1 MPKSSTTFWSLTRGF
16 RGRYAAALLALLV
29 SSALLYLVPL
39 VPQVVIDG
47 VLDPD
52 QAGEPSVFVKWL
64 VPLMGGREFLAG
76 ALWLPGVVVA
86 GLSAM
91 AGVFTY
97 LRGRWS
103 AQASEGIVLRLRD
116 RIYDQLQHL
125 PCEYFD
131 GHETGDLVQRCTSD
145 VDTVR
150 LFLANQ
156 MVEIG
161 RACMLLLLPIP
172 LMLMIDPWMTLSAVV
187 TIPFITGFSLMFFVK
202 VRSLF
207 RLKEEAEGRMTSA
220 IQENLS
226 GVRVVRAFARQKHE
240 IEQFDA
246 RNVVHRDL
254 DYKLYSLM
262 ARFWSISDLMC
273 MLQKAI
279 VVGVGIILLVNGT
292 LEIGSFYFFLTAVA
306 MFIWPV
312 RQMGRI
318 LSDVGRATVAFDRIQ
333 CILDEP
339 VETMAEPIDHA
350 LPIGSRIRFQGVTFS
365 HRSSSPVLHDV
376 SFEVEPG
383 ETLAIVGPSGCG
395 KSTIVNLLL
404 RLYDYDNGVIHLGDE
419 ELATIHRKRIR
430 ARIAVVLQEPFLFSK
445 TLRENILLAAP
456 SAGEHEMHE
465 ATVAAEIHDSIL
477 SFEQGYETAVGE
489 RGVTLSGGQRQRVA
503 LARALLQV
511 PDVLILDDALSAV
524 DTETESVILDAL
536 RRRHHRQTTVVIAHR
551 IATLMHADRILVM
564 DQGRVI
570 QNGSHSEL
578 VAVDGL
584 YRRLWDIQSPDGK
597 DGGAWTS

>member
-1 MPKSSTTFWSLTRGF
+1 MSKPSTTFWSLTRGF
-16 RGRYAAALLALLV
+16 RGRYALALLALLV
-29 SSALLYLVPL
+29 SSMLLYLVPL
-39 VPQVVIDG
+39 IPQVVIDG
-47 VLDPD
+47 VLDTD
-52 QAGEPSVFVKWL
+52 QAGDPSVFVKWL

-86 GLSAM
+86 GLSIL

-187 TIPFITGFSLMFFVK
+187 TIPFITGFSLIFFAK

-226 GVRVVRAFARQKHE
+226 GVRVVRAFARQEHE
-240 IEQFDA
+240 IEQFDS

-254 DYKLYSLM
+254 DYQLYSLM

-279 VVGVGIILLVNGT
+279 VVGVGIILLVNGM

-339 VETMAEPIDHA
+339 LETMTEPIVHA
-350 LPIGSRIRFQGVTFS
+350 QPIGNRIRFDGVTFS
-365 HRSSSPVLHDV
+365 HRASSPVLHDV

-383 ETLAIVGPSGCG
+383 QTLAIVGPSGCG

-404 RLYDYDNGVIHLGDE
+404 RLYDYDDGAIHLGDE
-419 ELATIHRKRIR
+419 ELASIHRKRIR

-445 TLRENILLAAP
+445 TLRENILLASP
-456 SAGEHEMHE
+456 SAAEHEMHE

-477 SFEQGYETAVGE
+477 SFEHGYETAVGE

-524 DTETESVILDAL
+524 DTETESVILEAL

-564 DQGRVI
+564 DGGRVI

-584 YRRLWDIQSPDGK
+584 YRRLWEIQSPDGK
-597 DGGAWTS
+597 EGGAWTS